1 MVGCTIGTETQDKN
15 LIDLISSAIQLN
27 LSS

>member
-1 MVGCTIGTETQDKN
+1 MVGCTIGTETKDKKI
-15 LIDLISSAIQLN
+15 IDLISSAIQLN